1 MSYRGR
7 DPVTGPGRM
16 GRHNWR
22 MSASGWPD
30 GGLVP
35 AWRRRTQGE
44 RRWPASLAVTAA
56 AALQLSLPARLAMPP
71 RFLLPG
77 LEMLLLIG
85 LTAADPGRIDRREK
99 HLRVAGIAMIAAV
112 SAANIWSAGRLVA
125 ELLRAEPVA
134 DSAARLIVN
143 GGSIYLTNIIAF
155 ALLYWELDRGGPAAR
170 THGVECY
177 PDFLFPQ
184 MSSPD
189 LAPPDWE
196 PNFIDYLY
204 FSFTNATA
212 FSPTDVLPLS
222 RPAKMAMA
230 LQSAV
235 ALATVAIVIARAINV
250 LKQ

>member
-1 MSYRGR
+1 MEEPEKA
-7 DPVTGPGRM
+7 D
-16 GRHNWR
+16 RH
-22 MSASGWPD
+22 
-30 GGLVP
+30 LVP

-44 RRWPASLAVTAA
+44 RRWPAGLAVTAT
-56 AALQLSLPARLAMPP
+56 AALQLALPTRLAMPP

-85 LTAADPGRIDRREK
+85 LTAANPGRIDRRDM
-99 HLRVAGIAMIAAV
+99 HLRVAGIVLIGAV
-112 SAANIWSAGRLVA
+112 SLANIWSAARLVE
-125 ELLRAEPVA
+125 ELVRAKPIA
-134 DSAARLIVN
+134 DSAARLMVN

-155 ALLYWELDRGGPAAR
+155 ALWYWELDRGGPAAR

-196 PNFIDYLY
+196 PIFLDYLY
-204 FSFTNATA
+204 VSFTNATA
-212 FSPTDVLPLS
+212 FSPTDVMPLTRS
-222 RPAKMAMA
+222 AKVAMA
-230 LQSAV
+230 LQSTV
-235 ALATVAIVIARAINV
+235 ALATVALVVSRAINI